1 MKIFVIGMPQSG
13 RTTVSK
19 ALCQADS
26 YCYIDAHSWVR
37 STFREQKTSE
47 KVEQYE
53 DEFHSWFT
61 NRLKI
66 DPQLIISNI
75 QDSIN
80 AYGPEDDKLVY
91 VIDGIQSP
99 RDLTRMFDYNKDVVI
114 FLNRTANQADY
125 KDYEN
130 IGVSVMRDYC
140 FWLSSADL
148 LPKERWL
155 EYNFSIPGE
164 DTDWVKALGH
174 KNSVFIVKSINRVIS
189 HVKEQLKGL
198 KAK

>member
-1 MKIFVIGMPQSG
+1 MKIFVVGMPQSG
-13 RTTVSK
+13 RTTVTK
-19 ALCQADS
+19 ALCQADN
-26 YCYIDAHSWVR
+26 YRYIDAHSWVR
-37 STFREQKTSE
+37 STFREKMAGEKTE
-47 KVEQYE
+47 LYE

-66 DPQLIISNI
+66 NPQLITDNI
-75 QDSIN
+75 QNSIN
-80 AYGPEDDKLVY
+80 AYGPEDDKLTY
-91 VIDGIQSP
+91 VIDGIISP
-99 RDLTRMFDYNKDVVI
+99 RDFTKMFDYNKDMVI
-114 FLNRTANQADY
+114 FLNRISNNAEY

-164 DTDWVKALGH
+164 DTEWVKHLGH
-174 KNSVFIVKSINRVIS
+174 KNSVFIVKSIKRVIS
-189 HVKEQLKGL
+189 HIKELLK
-198 KAK
+198 K

>member
-1 MKIFVIGMPQSG
+1 MKIFVVGMPQSG
-13 RTTVSK
+13 RTTVTK
-19 ALCQADS
+19 ALCHADN
-26 YCYIDAHSWVR
+26 YRYIDAHSWVR
-37 STFREQKTSE
+37 STFREKMVGEKTE
-47 KVEQYE
+47 LYE

-66 DPQLIISNI
+66 NPQLITDNI
-75 QDSIN
+75 QNSIN
-80 AYGPEDDKLVY
+80 AYGPEDDKLTY
-91 VIDGIQSP
+91 VIDGIFSP
-99 RDLTRMFDYNKDVVI
+99 RDFTKMFDYNKDMII
-114 FLNRTANQADY
+114 FLNRISNNAEY

-164 DTDWVKALGH
+164 DSEWVKQLGH
-174 KNSVFIVKSINRVIS
+174 KNSVFIVKSIKRVIS
-189 HVKEQLKGL
+189 HIKEKLKGES
-198 KAK
+198 